1 MAYANLIELF
11 RAFPEASKPLIEYHE
26 VVLRGP
32 SPFTDAERELIAGFV
47 STLNGCGYCT
57 SVHVAAAE
65 NMGAPAGQIA
75 RLAADPDLEDADARM
90 RPVLHCARKLTERP
104 ASVTQD
110 DVDAIAAAGWEPSA
124 LFYLA
129 SVSALFNFMNR
140 LVEGMRIHMDP
151 VYAPMAAR
159 RLAEHG
165 YLPLL
170 DLIRKQG
177 EPRSTPKP

>member
-11 RAFPEASKPLIEYHE
+11 RAYPEASKPLIEYHE

-32 SPFTDAERELIAGFV
+32 SPFTGVEREMIAGFV
-47 STLNGCGYCT
+47 SMLNGCGYCT

-65 NMGAPAGQIA
+65 NMGVRTGLIA
-75 RLAADPDLEDADARM
+75 RLAADPDLTDADGRM
-90 RPVLHCARKLTERP
+90 RPVLQYARKLTERP
-104 ASVTQD
+104 AAVSQA
-110 DVDAIAAAGWEPSA
+110 DVDAILAAGWDPSA
-124 LFYLA
+124 VFFLA
-129 SVSALFNFMNR
+129 SVTALFNFMNR

-151 VYAPMAAR
+151 AYAPAAAK

-170 DLIRKQG
+170 QLMQRRA
-177 EPRSTPKP
+177 E